1 MRVDS
6 SPGAESRDLHVNW
19 RPHQCRTLGGLRL
32 LLVLPAIVASLF
44 VEPGNGG
51 TAVNLL
57 NIDGQPLVLTVIAQ
71 NREAVWNWFNPG
83 TVKGGFDENRYN
95 FLGSWIRVGARYEL
109 DGIKGFVELMSPYFI
124 NLPDAAIAPPPQGL
138 LGLGAN
144 YYQLQGN
151 ANDAGVFLKQ
161 GYLEFGHTLL
171 KGFDFKGGRFEFFEG
186 AEYQPPGLKPEL
198 KWLLL
203 NRISQRLVANF
214 AFSDVMRSFDGAVA
228 TYGNEKWQ
236 ATLMYGSPT
245 KGAFDLNGMDEIR
258 NMDVVY
264 GSLNAGPRLFSS
276 ELWGQS
282 LGRLFDVYYNDTRG
296 LALVDNRGL
305 TGAKAD
311 TGPVSI
317 DTVGADYVRAQQAG
331 SGIAD
336 FLLWTAGQFGSWGG
350 QSQRAYAVVA
360 EAGYLV
366 EQVAWKPWL
375 RFGYTLGSG
384 DGNPKDGTHSTFFQI
399 LPTPRLYAF
408 FPFFNMMNVNDAMAQ
423 LLLSPLPP
431 IEVQTSLHG
440 LWLDSNRDLWYSGGG
455 AYNNTFFG
463 YAGRPSFGHSYF
475 ATLADCQVTWKIN
488 PHVEVR
494 LYYGHAF
501 GGNVVAA
508 TYPAGREADFGF
520 IQTTWTL

>member
-1 MRVDS
+1 MSVDS
-6 SPGAESRDLHVNW
+6 SRAAESRDLHVN
-19 RPHQCRTLGGLRL
+19 RHAHQCRTLCSLRL

-44 VEPGNGG
+44 VEPGNGR

-109 DGIKGFVELMSPYFI
+109 DGIKGFTELMSPYFI

-144 YYQLQGN
+144 YYQVQGN
-151 ANDAGVFLKQ
+151 ANDASVFLKQ

-171 KGFDFKGGRFEFFEG
+171 KGFDFKGGRFEFFDG
-186 AEYQPPGLKPEL
+186 AEYQPQGLKPEL

-214 AFSDVMRSFDGAVA
+214 GFSDVMRSFDGAVA
-228 TYGNEKWQ
+228 TYGNETWQ

-245 KGAFDLNGMDEIR
+245 KGVFDLNGMDEIR
-258 NMDVVY
+258 NLDVVY
-264 GSLNAGPRLFSS
+264 GSLNAGPRLSSS

-282 LGRLFDVYYNDTRG
+282 LGRLFYVYYNDTRG

-317 DTVGADYVRAQQAG
+317 DTVGADYVRAQ
-331 SGIAD
+331 
-336 FLLWTAGQFGSWGG
+336 
-350 QSQRAYAVVA
+350 
-360 EAGYLV
+360 
-366 EQVAWKPWL
+366 
-375 RFGYTLGSG
+375 
-384 DGNPKDGTHSTFFQI
+384 
-399 LPTPRLYAF
+399 
-408 FPFFNMMNVNDAMAQ
+408 
-423 LLLSPLPP
+423 
-431 IEVQTSLHG
+431 
-440 LWLDSNRDLWYSGGG
+440 
-455 AYNNTFFG
+455 
-463 YAGRPSFGHSYF
+463 
-475 ATLADCQVTWKIN
+475 
-488 PHVEVR
+488 
-494 LYYGHAF
+494 
-501 GGNVVAA
+501 
-508 TYPAGREADFGF
+508 
-520 IQTTWTL
+520 